1 MVKILHEDI
10 PAFSGQGIHGTIDFS
25 PRIPYSPDKPNGWG
39 VRGRFATLVSTIS
52 FLVHLIKGLLA
63 DVYLLNNSGNNYV
76 PSELK

>member
-10 PAFSGQGIHGTIDFS
+10 PAFSGQGIHGTIDF
-25 PRIPYSPDKPNGWG
+25 
-39 VRGRFATLVSTIS
+39 LVSTIS

-76 PSELK
+76 PSELNKRLPDVLTPNGDSIHS